1 MQLIEVSVA
10 GVRSAVITLEAGGTP
25 LRIVLFPMV
34 HLGAPGYYRAVTD
47 RLARCGLVVAEGIS
61 RPPAS
66 VRALTLAYRL
76 PGRRHRNR
84 GLTSQDIDYAALP
97 GIPVV
102 RPDMSGRDFRRHWR
116 GVPAAERLAAWVLV
130 PPVALAMAL
139 RGTRRTFGRHLSLD
153 DLPSFQDEQVRHLA
167 PGLTRAILDER
178 DILLTECLA
187 GICRDHAAERMD
199 VAVVWGA
206 DHMPAVTRELFRQ
219 FGYRPRSAEWLTVF
233 DF

>member
-1 MQLIEVSVA
+1 MQLIEVSIA
-10 GVRSAVITLEAGGTP
+10 GVRSAVITLEADGTP
-25 LRIVLFPMV
+25 LRIVLFPML
-34 HLGAPGYYRAVTD
+34 HLGAPAFYRAVED
-47 RLARCGLVVAEGIS
+47 RLAGCGLIVDEGIS

-76 PGRRHRNR
+76 PGRRHRNH
-84 GLTSQDIDYAALP
+84 GLTSQDIDYAVLG

-102 RPDMSGRDFRRHWR
+102 RPDMSGREFRRQWR
-116 GVPAAERLAAWVLV
+116 GVPVRERLAAWLLV
-130 PPVALAMAL
+130 PPIGLAMAL
-139 RGTRRTFGRHLSLD
+139 RGTRRTFDRELSLD

-178 DILLTECLA
+178 DILLTDCLA
-187 GICRDHAAERMD
+187 AICREHAAERMD

-206 DHMPAVTRELFRQ
+206 GHMPAVTRELYRQ